1 MLDSERT
8 FKIKVRLRWT
18 AFEILLTSAI
28 ICIQRVLH
36 GNEIVQYLQNYK
48 RHEFDQ
54 GHSTKL
60 LQSSTSYIQMENT
73 KKTCLLFNGS

>member
-1 MLDSERT
+1 MLDSKRT
-8 FKIKVRLRWT
+8 FKIKVRLPWT
-18 AFEILLTSAI
+18 TFEILLTSAI

-54 GHSTKL
+54 GHSRKL
-60 LQSSTSYIQMENT
+60 LQSSTSYIQIENT
-73 KKTCLLFNGS
+73 KTIRLLFKGS

>member
-8 FKIKVRLRWT
+8 FKIKLRLSST

-28 ICIQRVLH
+28 ICIQSILH

-48 RHEFDQ
+48 RHESGK
-54 GHSTKL
+54 GHSRKPL
-60 LQSSTSYIQMENT
+60 
-73 KKTCLLFNGS
+73 

>member
-1 MLDSERT
+1 MLDYKET

-36 GNEIVQYLQNYK
+36 GNEIAQYLQN
-48 RHEFDQ
+48 
-54 GHSTKL
+54 
-60 LQSSTSYIQMENT
+60 
-73 KKTCLLFNGS
+73 